1 MRILNVTAAI
11 FRAVP
16 ILAQYSDDDSGIVR
30 IGLLRAG
37 LSPEQTTEAV
47 AFISL
52 AFGRELLTGMG
63 VTLPETYMQAGDDG
77 SSVERKLADE
87 PMFSEALKL
96 VPRIAAEM
104 GQGVFTAVALQ
115 SSELKAVNEALNQG
129 ADPANLVA
137 SPPVVLLPHAPARD
151 KRPWWKFW

>member
-11 FRAVP
+11 LRAVP
-16 ILAQYSDDDSGIVR
+16 ILAQYSDDDSGLVR

-37 LSPEQTTEAV
+37 LSPDQTTEAV
-47 AFISL
+47 AFIPL

-63 VTLPETYMQAGDDG
+63 VTLSDSYVPAVDG
-77 SSVERKLADE
+77 ATGVERRLADE
-87 PMFSEALKL
+87 PMFSEARKL

-104 GQGVFTAVALQ
+104 GQGVFTAIALQ
-115 SSELKAVNEALNQG
+115 SSELKAVNEALNHG
-129 ADPANLVA
+129 ADPSSLVA

-151 KRPWWKFW
+151 KRPWWKVW

>member
-1 MRILNVTAAI
+1 VNVTAAI

-16 ILAQYSDDDSGIVR
+16 ILAQYSDDDSGLVR

-37 LSPEQTTEAV
+37 LSPEQTTEAI
-47 AFISL
+47 AFIPL
-52 AFGRELLTGMG
+52 AFGRELLSGMG
-63 VTLPETYMQAGDDG
+63 VTLSETYMQASDG
-77 SSVERKLADE
+77 GSGVERRLADE
-87 PMFSEALKL
+87 PMFSEARKL

-129 ADPANLVA
+129 ADPVNLVA

>member
-1 MRILNVTAAI
+1 LNVTAAI

-47 AFISL
+47 AFIPL

-63 VTLPETYMQAGDDG
+63 VTLSDSYVQAGDGG
-77 SSVERKLADE
+77 SRVERKLADE
-87 PMFSEALKL
+87 PVFSEALKL
-96 VPRIAAEM
+96 APRIAAEM

-115 SSELKAVNEALNQG
+115 SSELKAVNETLNQG
-129 ADPANLVA
+129 ADPASLVA
-137 SPPVVLLPHAPARD
+137 SSPVVLLPHAPAHD